1 MQQGAETSHTERHP
15 LWGAIRNPDDL
26 VGGLALIG
34 IALFAFYASYDLP
47 GMRGFAFGP
56 GTAPRLF
63 ATLLLGFGVAVVA
76 MSFFTQPVE
85 RPEAPDYARWRETV
99 LAIFANAIA
108 FVILYALL
116 MVALYVIDYAGKQLA
131 ITVAQA
137 GSAAARS
144 TARDIMQIL
153 LILEIGVWIFLI
165 IFAYMRGSTI
175 GHTWIAFF
183 PALGAFLDI
192 FGLLRA
198 VPYLPLGLNLACI
211 AVGYLLPPRVQTDV
225 RFSLATL
232 IDLPARIR
240 GPLFVTAS
248 IIAFA
253 VMIRP
258 IGLIISSFL
267 VFMISGLA
275 SKETRWIE
283 CTIAAIGLTTFCV
296 LLFVYLLNLPF
307 QLWPRF

>member
-1 MQQGAETSHTERHP
+1 MQQGADPSRTERHP
-15 LWGAIRNPDDL
+15 LWGVIRNPDDL
-26 VGGLALIG
+26 IGGLVLIG

-63 ATLLLGFGVAVVA
+63 ATLLLGFGVAVIG

-85 RPEAPDYARWRETV
+85 RPAAPDYWKWRDTV
-99 LAIFANAIA
+99 LAIFANPVA
-108 FVILYALL
+108 FVVLYALL
-116 MVALYVIDYAGKQLA
+116 IAALYVMDYSGAQLA
-131 ITVAQA
+131 ITVREA

-144 TARDIMQIL
+144 TARDVMQIL
-153 LILEIGVWIFLI
+153 MILEIAAWIFLI
-165 IFAYMRGSTI
+165 IFAYLRGTAI
-175 GHTWIAFF
+175 GHKWIALL
-183 PALGAFLDI
+183 PALGAFFDI
-192 FGLLRA
+192 FGLLKW
-198 VPYLPLGLNLACI
+198 VPHLPLGLNIACI
-211 AVGYLLPPRVQTDV
+211 AAGYLLPPRVHPDV

-232 IDLPARIR
+232 IDLPGRVR

-253 VMIRP
+253 IMIRP
-258 IGLIISSFL
+258 VGLIISSFL

-283 CTIAAIGLTTFCV
+283 CTIAAAALTILCV